1 MTLNISSIKV
11 GNSDDETSFPR
22 KLLLTNIQVSKICKA
37 FANASSTNIKFSKT
51 QLSKSSQ
58 EYSQL
63 PKMSQEYSEYGQYNE
78 YRQKELLVSYM

>member
-11 GNSDDETSFPR
+11 GNSNDETSFPR

-58 EYSQL
+58 EYS
-63 PKMSQEYSEYGQYNE
+63 EYGQYNE

>member
-11 GNSDDETSFPR
+11 GNSNDETSFPR

-58 EYSQL
+58 EYS
-63 PKMSQEYSEYGQYNE
+63 EYGQYNE
-78 YRQKELLVSYM
+78 YRQKELLLSYI